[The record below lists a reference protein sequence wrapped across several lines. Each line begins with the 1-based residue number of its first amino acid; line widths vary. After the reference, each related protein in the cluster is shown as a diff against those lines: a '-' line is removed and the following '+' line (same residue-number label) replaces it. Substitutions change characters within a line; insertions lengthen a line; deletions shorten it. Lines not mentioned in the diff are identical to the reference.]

1 MTYSTDEVQYI
12 LNLFCFFQKNNYN
25 SIQIRKNIKDIFNV
39 SLSTV
44 YNWLPKY
51 ITNIKNISD
60 LYKPTQRISKITQ
73 EIEKFIVDIMIKNK
87 IERCKTIRKHVMNK
101 FNINLSVK
109 SVCNILRKNN
119 ITNKKVYRKI
129 NKLSVEE
136 FNKRKEIMSKKITEV
151 GENNIISIDEM
162 GIYLNDFPSYGW
174 ARKGEKCE
182 IITKDNVLQKRVSL
196 IVAMNNKKII
206 KSELYEQNISGDKFL
221 KFIREINYK
230 HKNKHLLM
238 DNAKIHHTKKL
249 KEYINKKNIKVL
261 YNIPYCPEF
270 NPIENVNSMIR
281 NNVRYNKNTTFDDIK
296 NALHE
301 FKNNDHKK
309 EFQNIYNST
318 FKGLKS

>member
-1 MTYSTDEVQYI
+1 
-12 LNLFCFFQKNNYN
+12 LFIYYHSNFNFFDYT
-25 SIQIRKNIKDIFNV
+25 IQIRKNIKDIFNV

-136 FNKRKEIMSKKITEV
+136 FNKR
-151 GENNIISIDEM
+151 
-162 GIYLNDFPSYGW
+162 
-174 ARKGEKCE
+174 
-182 IITKDNVLQKRVSL
+182 
-196 IVAMNNKKII
+196 
-206 KSELYEQNISGDKFL
+206 
-221 KFIREINYK
+221 
-230 HKNKHLLM
+230 
-238 DNAKIHHTKKL
+238 
-249 KEYINKKNIKVL
+249 
-261 YNIPYCPEF
+261 
-270 NPIENVNSMIR
+270 
-281 NNVRYNKNTTFDDIK
+281 NNV
-296 NALHE
+296 
-301 FKNNDHKK
+301 
-309 EFQNIYNST
+309 
-318 FKGLKS
+318 